1 MNNDRI
7 NRVLAKMEE
16 AHINGLLISDYI
28 SIKYLTNIFVYPG
41 ERFWALYLSVDGNH
55 VLFGNKLFVFPDA
68 GIKTVLTDDTDDTMS
83 IVASHIGD
91 EISIGVD
98 KNLAARFLLPLMEKK
113 ADCHFEIG
121 SDCVD
126 DVRAQKD
133 EIEKEKMRKA
143 SQINDEC
150 IELLVKEIKIGM
162 TEKKAAATLVEIYAE
177 HGCKPSFDPIVSFG
191 ANASD
196 PHHMPDDTPLKD
208 GDCIVID
215 VGCKYDGYCSDMTR
229 TYFCGEANPKHLD
242 IFNLVKSANELA
254 EAKCKPG
261 MRFSEL
267 DAVARDLIAA
277 AGYGP
282 NFTHRLGHSIGLEVH
297 DKGDVSAANHAII
310 KEGMIFSIEPGVY
323 LPGEFGVRIEDLV
336 LVTADGC
343 EILNHVDKGV
353 KYIGK

>member
-1 MNNDRI
+1 MNIERI
-7 NRVLAKMEE
+7 NRVVDKMHEAK
-16 AHINGLLISDYI
+16 INGLLISDYVT
-28 SIKYLTNIFVYPG
+28 IKYLTDIFVYPG
-41 ERFWALYLSVDGNH
+41 ERFWALYLDIEGNH
-55 VLFGNKLFVFPDA
+55 ILFGNKLFVFPDP
-68 GIKTVLTDDTDDTMS
+68 GIKTILTDDTDDTMS
-83 IVASHIGD
+83 IVASHIGG
-91 EISIGVD
+91 EQSIGVD
-98 KNLAARFLLPLMEKK
+98 KNLAARFLLPLMDKLS
-113 ADCHFEIG
+113 DCSFEIG

-150 IELLVKEIKIGM
+150 IELLAKEIKIGM
-162 TEKKAAATLVEIYAE
+162 TEKEAVAILADLYAQR
-177 HGCKPSFDPIVSFG
+177 GSSPSFDSIISFG

-196 PHHMPDDTPLKD
+196 PHHMPDNTPLKE

-215 VGCKYDGYCSDMTR
+215 VGCKYEGYCSDMTR
-229 TYFCGEANPKHLD
+229 TYFCGEAKEKHLD
-242 IFNLVKSANELA
+242 IFNLVKNANELA
-254 EAKCKPG
+254 EAKCRPG

-267 DAVARDLIAA
+267 DAVARDLISE

-297 DKGDVSAANHAII
+297 EKGDVSSANDAII